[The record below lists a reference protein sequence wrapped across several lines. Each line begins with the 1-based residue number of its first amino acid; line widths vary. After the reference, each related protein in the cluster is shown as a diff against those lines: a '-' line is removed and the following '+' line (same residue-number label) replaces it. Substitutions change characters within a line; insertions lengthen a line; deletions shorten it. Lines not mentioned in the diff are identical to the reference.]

1 MRALPLPLWIVA
13 KASPSMQS
21 DCGSRKSKAASFG
34 ERLSQAD
41 SRIIEAMNM
50 SLFMGDDL
58 LFVLGSIT
66 FCADSVSYHFVK
78 NVSDG
83 VRYGLFML

>member
-1 MRALPLPLWIVA
+1 MVA
-13 KASPSMQS
+13 KASPSMHS
-21 DCGSRKSKAASFG
+21 DRGFRKSVAASFG

-58 LFVLGSIT
+58 LFVLGSIAFLRALRLLS
-66 FCADSVSYHFVK
+66 FCQK
-78 NVSDG
+78 CK
-83 VRYGLFML
+83 